1 MNMENQTD
9 SYMPSGNMSANP
21 ADSSEQTSHLQFFSY
36 PELTQCLDLINNL
49 TENTKLIPLIVG
61 QEGSGKTTLLI
72 QLQSQ
77 APKHWLF
84 CRITAN
90 PMMHSEQL
98 YDQLAKYFDIDEK
111 DDQIKQKLLIHFE
124 SLRQDAT
131 LPIIAIDDAHLLP
144 IDTVIELLQLHT
156 TSASKYDRLLH
167 IILFATPAISSLL
180 QAQEAH
186 AINSKSIQTLE
197 IPSLTSEQAVAY
209 ITQKLITQDAL
220 ETSTLTSDQ
229 IKKIARASR
238 GLPGRVENLLV
249 KLPAHLTT
257 SQKQTEEP
265 AFKSLTK
272 GLPITAIIAS
282 IALISII
289 SVLLLFQDEI
299 NAVFDEVHSDNAI
312 IEDKSEVALELPAL
326 AEPKVEASQATEPLP
341 QKITPVEELEPVLK
355 IPEQPTVVAVS
366 TSEAEIQPEVLEQE
380 LPVLE
385 VDVDAQL
392 SEIPAAQKPPATP
405 KEITPATVTEPITTT
420 ELIPSIPKS
429 VPAAPKTA
437 AKPTVVKPD
446 LKREAWLLSQD
457 PTAYTL
463 QVVGLRDESSLHEYI
478 DRHKLTGEVAYFKT
492 SRNNHSWYPLLYGIY
507 PGRSVAMAAQ
517 VKLSAKLRQ
526 KDIWIRN
533 IASVHEEINAQK

>member
-1 MNMENQTD
+1 MEKQTD
-9 SYMPSGNMSANP
+9 SHMSSGDMSANS

-49 TENTKLIPLIVG
+49 TENTKLIPLIKG
-61 QEGSGKTTLLI
+61 QEGSGKTTLLT

-77 APKHWLF
+77 APKHWVF

-98 YDQLAKYFDIDEK
+98 YDQLAEYFDIDEK
-111 DDQIKQKLLIHFE
+111 DDQIKQKLLTQFE

-131 LPIIAIDDAHLLP
+131 LPIITIDDAHLLP
-144 IDTVIELLQLHT
+144 IDTVVELLQLHT

-167 IILFATPAISSLL
+167 IILFATPAINSLL

-186 AINSKSIQTLE
+186 AINGKTIQTLE

-209 ITQKLITQDAL
+209 ITQKLISRGTF
-220 ETSTLTSDQ
+220 ETSALTSDQ

-238 GLPGRVENLLV
+238 GQPGRIENLLV
-249 KLPAHLTT
+249 KLPTHLTT
-257 SQKQTEEP
+257 SQKQTEKP
-265 AFKSLTK
+265 TNKSLME
-272 GLPITAIIAS
+272 GLPIAAIIGS
-282 IALISII
+282 LALISII

-299 NAVFDEVHSDNAI
+299 NAVFDEVYTDKAI

-326 AEPKVEASQATEPLP
+326 AEPKMELGQTTEPLP
-341 QKITPVEELEPVLK
+341 QKSTPVEELEPVLE
-355 IPEQPTVVAVS
+355 IPEQSAVVATP

-380 LPVLE
+380 PPVSE

-392 SEIPAAQKPPATP
+392 SEIPVAPKPSATP
-405 KEITPATVTEPITTT
+405 KEITLATVTEPITTK
-420 ELIPSIPKS
+420 ELIPNIQES

-437 AKPTVVKPD
+437 GKPKIIKPN
-446 LKREAWLLSQD
+446 LKREAWLLSQE

-463 QVVGLRDESSLHEYI
+463 QVVGLKDESSLQEYI
-478 DRHKLTGEVAYFKT
+478 ERHKLTGEVAYFKT
-492 SRNNHSWYPLLYGIY
+492 SRNNHPWYPLLYGIY